1 MYKKTPFLGI
11 ILALILL
18 SFNVS
23 AQDGTE
29 ISTNNS
35 ASTTIV
41 LGVSEVSLLKTSVEL
56 INLQLNQQDAGL
68 SIQTSASD
76 STARLLISSVISTS
90 MPRILT
96 AKITAGTPPLG
107 THLELSVL
115 QPNANFAGS
124 TGTFTASTILDGTD
138 RPIITDIESCYSGTG
153 ASDGYPLRFLY
164 ALDANQSN
172 YGSLRA
178 TTGTQIV
185 VTFTLTAVQ

>member
-1 MYKKTPFLGI
+1 MFRKLTFFGI
-11 ILALILL
+11 SLALILF
-18 SFNVS
+18 SFSVT
-23 AQDGTE
+23 AQEVTE

-41 LGVSEVSLLKTSVEL
+41 LGISEVSLLKTSVEL

-68 SIQTSASD
+68 SVQTSTSD

-90 MPRILT
+90 LPRTLT
-96 AKITAGTPPLG
+96 AKITAGTPPVG
-107 THLELSVL
+107 SHLELSVL

-124 TGTFTASTILDGTD
+124 TGTFTISTALDGTD

-185 VTFTLTAVQ
+185 VTFTLTAAQ